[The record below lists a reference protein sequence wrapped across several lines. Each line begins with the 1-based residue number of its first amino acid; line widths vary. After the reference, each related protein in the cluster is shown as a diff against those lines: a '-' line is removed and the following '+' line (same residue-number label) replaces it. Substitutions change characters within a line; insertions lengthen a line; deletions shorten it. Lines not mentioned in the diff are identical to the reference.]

1 MQPSDIQD
9 KGQKLAEALAAEI
22 AAKNNVDGVTAQ
34 LAEAQKVLTTATTT
48 RNTAQK
54 DLTDLLKG

>member
-1 MQPSDIQD
+1 MQPSDVQD

-22 AAKNNVDGVTAQ
+22 AAKNDVDALQAQ
-34 LAEAQKVLTTATTT
+34 LTEAQKVLVTATNH